1 MIKIAAS
8 MPKIDRTKSL
18 LQMYSMD
25 NKTLFRILSLIPE
38 ENVESYWVEY
48 FNRQETRQTNSPVYP
63 SHSEKIQ
70 SSYELFTEYFHN
82 HIEISYCRIY
92 LKEGGSVEVDCLGFI
107 LWVKADISFPIF
119 DKLNTLGFLGKD
131 KAISSIRF
139 T

>member
-1 MIKIAAS
+1 MFKIAAS
-8 MPKIDRTKSL
+8 IPKIDRTLSL
-18 LQMYSMD
+18 LQAYFMD

-38 ENVESYWVEY
+38 SHIDSYWLEY
-48 FNRQETRQTNSPVYP
+48 FNRLETRQTNSPVYP
-63 SHSEKIQ
+63 CHSEKIQ
-70 SSYELFTEYFHN
+70 SSHELFTEYFHN

-119 DKLNTLGFLGKD
+119 DKLNTLGLLGKD